1 MAPRKYFLSQ
11 LDKMYQDVL
20 RMGSL
25 VEEALKKSVAALGSA
40 DYELAESVI
49 EEDKTIDAMQVQ
61 IEDHCTELLAT
72 QQPVAS
78 DLREILTAIR
88 IVDDLERMGDHA
100 RHLARAVGDVSDEVF
115 ARILPSIE
123 DMADRG
129 ISMMHDAL
137 TAFVDQDA
145 EQAVSVAERDETID
159 RMQKS
164 LYQSLI
170 DIVRENPE
178 KAEKAMNLMFLVRF
192 LERLGDHVRSICEWV
207 VYAKR
212 GEHVALRMPRG

>member
-20 RMGSL
+20 RMGAL
-25 VEEALKKSVAALGSA
+25 VEEALKKSVTALASH
-40 DYELAESVI
+40 DYDLAERVI
-49 EEDKTIDAMQVQ
+49 EDDRAIDEMQVQ

-78 DLREILTAIR
+78 DLREILTTIR

-100 RHLARAVGDVSDEVF
+100 RHLARAVGDISDETF
-115 ARILPSIE
+115 ATVLPSIE
-123 DMADRG
+123 EMAERG

-145 EQAVSVAERDETID
+145 EQAVAVAERDAAID
-159 RMQKS
+159 SMQKT
-164 LYQSLI
+164 LYGKLI
-170 DIVRENPE
+170 DIVRDHPD
-178 KAEKAMNLMFLVRF
+178 KADKAMNLMFMVRF
-192 LERLGDHVRSICEWV
+192 LERLGDHVRSVCEWV

-212 GEHVALRMPRG
+212 GEHVALRTPRK

>member
-25 VEEALKKSVAALGSA
+25 VEEALKKSVTALASH
-40 DYELAESVI
+40 DYDLAERVI
-49 EEDKTIDAMQVQ
+49 EEDKNIDTMQVE

-78 DLREILTAIR
+78 DLREILTTIR
-88 IVDDLERMGDHA
+88 IVDDLERIGDHA
-100 RHLARAVGDVSDEVF
+100 RHLARAVGDVSDDTF
-115 ARILPSIE
+115 SRILPSME
-123 DMADRG
+123 EMAERG

-145 EQAVSVAERDETID
+145 DEAISIAERDATID
-159 RMQKS
+159 NMQKT
-164 LYQSLI
+164 LYEKLI
-170 DIVRENPE
+170 EIVREHPD
-178 KAEKAMNLMFLVRF
+178 KADKAMHLMFLVRF
-192 LERLGDHVRSICEWV
+192 LERLGDHVRSVCEWV

-212 GEHVALRMPRG
+212 GEHVELRTPRK

>member
-20 RMGSL
+20 RMGAL
-25 VEEALKKSVAALGSA
+25 VEEALKKSVTALASH
-40 DYELAESVI
+40 DYDLAERII
-49 EEDKTIDAMQVQ
+49 EEDRNIDELQVQ

-78 DLREILTAIR
+78 DLREILTTIR
-88 IVDDLERMGDHA
+88 IVDDLERIGDHA
-100 RHLARAVGDVSDEVF
+100 RHLARAVGDISDETFVTV
-115 ARILPSIE
+115 LPSIE
-123 DMADRG
+123 EMAERG

-145 EQAVSVAERDETID
+145 DQAVAVAERDAAID
-159 RMQKS
+159 RMQKT
-164 LYQSLI
+164 LYGKLI
-170 DIVRENPE
+170 DIVRDHPD
-178 KAEKAMNLMFLVRF
+178 KADKAMNLMFMVRF
-192 LERLGDHVRSICEWV
+192 LERLGDHVRSVCEWV

-212 GEHVALRMPRG
+212 GEHVELRMPRK

>member
-11 LDKMYQDVL
+11 LDRMYQDVL
-20 RMGSL
+20 RMGAL
-25 VEEALKKSVAALGSA
+25 VEESLKRSVTALASK
-40 DYELAESVI
+40 DYELAEQVI
-49 EEDKTIDAMQVQ
+49 EDDRTIDEMQVQ

-72 QQPVAS
+72 QAPVAS
-78 DLREILTAIR
+78 DLREILTTIR

-100 RHLARAVGDVSDEVF
+100 RHLARAVGDVSDETF
-115 ARILPSIE
+115 SRILPSIE
-123 DMADRG
+123 EMAERG

-145 EQAVSVAERDETID
+145 EEAVSVAERDEAID

-164 LYQSLI
+164 LYAKLI
-170 DIVRENPE
+170 EIVRENPE
-178 KAEKAMNLMFLVRF
+178 KADKAMNLMFMVRF
-192 LERLGDHVRSICEWV
+192 LERLGDHVRSVCEWV

-212 GEHVALRMPRG
+212 GEHVALRTPKE

>member
-20 RMGSL
+20 RMGAL
-25 VEEALKKSVAALGSA
+25 VEEALKKSVAALASQ
-40 DYELAESVI
+40 DYDLAESVI
-49 EEDKTIDAMQVQ
+49 REDKTIDTMQVQ

-78 DLREILTAIR
+78 DLREILTTIR

-100 RHLARAVGDVSDEVF
+100 RHLARGVGDVSDEVF
-115 ARILPSIE
+115 VRIIPSIE

-129 ISMMHDAL
+129 IQMMHDAL

-145 EQAVSVAERDETID
+145 EQAVSVAERDATID
-159 RMQKS
+159 RMQKA
-164 LYQSLI
+164 LYESLI
-170 DIVRENPE
+170 EIVRENPD

-212 GEHVALRMPRG
+212 GEHVALRMPRA

>member
-20 RMGSL
+20 RMGAL
-25 VEEALKKSVAALGSA
+25 VEEALKKSVTALASH
-40 DYELAESVI
+40 DYDLAERII
-49 EEDKTIDAMQVQ
+49 EEDRNIDKLQVQ

-78 DLREILTAIR
+78 DLREILTTIR

-100 RHLARAVGDVSDEVF
+100 RHLARAVGDISDETFVTV
-115 ARILPSIE
+115 LPSIE
-123 DMADRG
+123 EMAERG

-145 EQAVSVAERDETID
+145 EQAVAVAERDAAID
-159 RMQKS
+159 RMQKT
-164 LYQSLI
+164 LYGKLI
-170 DIVRENPE
+170 DIVRDHPD
-178 KAEKAMNLMFLVRF
+178 KADKAMNLMFMVRF
-192 LERLGDHVRSICEWV
+192 LERLGDHVRSICEW
-207 VYAKR
+207 
-212 GEHVALRMPRG
+212 

>member
-20 RMGSL
+20 KMGAL
-25 VEEALKKSVAALGSA
+25 VEDALKKSVTALASQ
-40 DYELAESVI
+40 DFELADEVI
-49 EEDKTIDAMQVQ
+49 RQDKKIDEAQVR

-78 DLREILTAIR
+78 DLREILTTIR

-100 RHLARAVGDVSDEVF
+100 RHLAKAVGDVTDETF
-115 ARILPSIE
+115 QRILPSIE
-123 DMADRG
+123 EMAERG

-145 EQAVSVAERDETID
+145 DEAMAVAERDAAID
-159 RMQKS
+159 RMQKA
-164 LYQSLI
+164 LYEELTG
-170 DIVRENPE
+170 IVRENPD
-178 KAEKAMNLMFLVRF
+178 KAEKAMSLMFIVRF

-212 GEHVALRMPRG
+212 GEHVALKTSRG

>member
-20 RMGSL
+20 RMGAL
-25 VEEALKKSVAALGSA
+25 VEEALKKSVTALASH
-40 DYELAESVI
+40 DYELAERVI
-49 EEDKTIDAMQVQ
+49 EEDRSIDEMQVQ
-61 IEDHCTELLAT
+61 IENHCTELLAT

-78 DLREILTAIR
+78 DLREILTTIR

-100 RHLARAVGDVSDEVF
+100 RHLARAVGDISDETFSRV
-115 ARILPSIE
+115 LPSIE
-123 DMADRG
+123 EMAERG
-129 ISMMHDAL
+129 ISMMHDSL

-145 EQAVSVAERDETID
+145 DQAVAVAERDATID
-159 RMQKS
+159 SMQKT
-164 LYQSLI
+164 LYGQLI
-170 DIVRENPE
+170 DIVREHPD
-178 KAEKAMNLMFLVRF
+178 KADKAMNLMFMVRF

-212 GEHVALRMPRG
+212 GEHVALRTPRQ

>member
-20 RMGSL
+20 RMGAL
-25 VEEALKKSVAALGSA
+25 VEEALKKAVTALASH
-40 DYELAESVI
+40 DYDLAERVI
-49 EEDKTIDAMQVQ
+49 EEDRNIDKLQVQ

-78 DLREILTAIR
+78 DLREILTTIR

-100 RHLARAVGDVSDEVF
+100 RHLARAVGDISDETFVTV
-115 ARILPSIE
+115 LPSIE
-123 DMADRG
+123 EMAERG

-145 EQAVSVAERDETID
+145 EQAVAVAERDAAID
-159 RMQKS
+159 RMQKT
-164 LYQSLI
+164 LYGKLI
-170 DIVRENPE
+170 DIVRDHPD
-178 KAEKAMNLMFLVRF
+178 KADKAMNLMFMVRF
-192 LERLGDHVRSICEWV
+192 LERLGDHVRSVCEWV

-212 GEHVALRMPRG
+212 GEHVALRTPRK

>member
-20 RMGSL
+20 RMGAL
-25 VEEALKKSVAALGSA
+25 VEEALKKSVTALASH
-40 DYELAESVI
+40 DYDLAEQII
-49 EEDKTIDAMQVQ
+49 EEDRNIDKLQVQ

-78 DLREILTAIR
+78 DLREILTTIR

-100 RHLARAVGDVSDEVF
+100 RHLARAVGDISDETFVTV
-115 ARILPSIE
+115 LPSIE
-123 DMADRG
+123 EMAERG

-145 EQAVSVAERDETID
+145 EQAVAVAERDAAID
-159 RMQKS
+159 RMQKT
-164 LYQSLI
+164 LYGKLI
-170 DIVRENPE
+170 DIVRDHPD
-178 KAEKAMNLMFLVRF
+178 KADKAMNLMFMVRF

-212 GEHVALRMPRG
+212 GEHVALRTPRK

>member
-40 DYELAESVI
+40 DYDLAESVI
-49 EEDKTIDAMQVQ
+49 EQDRTIDGMQVQ

-78 DLREILTAIR
+78 DLREILTTIR

-100 RHLARAVGDVSDEVF
+100 RHLARGVGDVSDEVF
-115 ARILPSIE
+115 VRILPSIE

-164 LYQSLI
+164 LYQSLV

-212 GEHVALRMPRG
+212 GEHVALRMPRE

>member
-1 MAPRKYFLSQ
+1 MAPRKHFLSQ

-20 RMGSL
+20 RMGAL
-25 VEEALKKSVAALGSA
+25 VEEALKKSVTALASQ
-40 DYELAESVI
+40 DYDLAEQI
-49 EEDKTIDAMQVQ
+49 IREDKAIDRMQVE
-61 IEDHCTELLAT
+61 IEDHCTELIAL

-78 DLREILTAIR
+78 DLREILTTIR
-88 IVDDLERMGDHA
+88 IVDDLERIGDHA
-100 RHLARAVGDVSDEVF
+100 RHLARAVGDMADETF
-115 ARILPSIE
+115 ARIMPSME

-145 EQAVSVAERDETID
+145 EQAVSVAERDAAVD
-159 RMQKS
+159 RLQKS
-164 LYQSLI
+164 LYEKLI
-170 DIVRENPE
+170 EIVRENPD
-178 KAEKAMNLMFLVRF
+178 KAEKAMHLMFMVRF

-212 GEHVALRMPRG
+212 GEHVALRSPRQ

>member
-20 RMGSL
+20 RMGAL
-25 VEEALKKSVAALGSA
+25 VEEALKKSVTALASH
-40 DYELAESVI
+40 DYDLAERII
-49 EEDKTIDAMQVQ
+49 EEDRNIDELQVE

-78 DLREILTAIR
+78 DLREILTTIR
-88 IVDDLERMGDHA
+88 IVDDLERIGDHA
-100 RHLARAVGDVSDEVF
+100 RHLARAVGDISDETFVTV
-115 ARILPSIE
+115 LPSIE
-123 DMADRG
+123 EMAERG

-145 EQAVSVAERDETID
+145 EQAVAVAERDAAID
-159 RMQKS
+159 RMQKT
-164 LYQSLI
+164 LYGKLI
-170 DIVRENPE
+170 DIVRDHPD
-178 KAEKAMNLMFLVRF
+178 KADKAMNLMFMVRF
-192 LERLGDHVRSICEWV
+192 LERLGDHVRSVCEWV

-212 GEHVALRMPRG
+212 GEHVELRTPRK

>member
-20 RMGSL
+20 RMGAL
-25 VEEALKKSVAALGSA
+25 VEEALKKSVTALASH
-40 DYELAESVI
+40 DYDLAERII
-49 EEDKTIDAMQVQ
+49 EEDRSIDKLQVE

-78 DLREILTAIR
+78 DLREILTTIR
-88 IVDDLERMGDHA
+88 IVDDLERIGDHA
-100 RHLARAVGDVSDEVF
+100 RHLARAVGDISDETFVTV
-115 ARILPSIE
+115 LPSIE
-123 DMADRG
+123 EMAERG

-145 EQAVSVAERDETID
+145 EQAVAVAERDAAID
-159 RMQKS
+159 RMQKT
-164 LYQSLI
+164 LYGKLI
-170 DIVRENPE
+170 DIVRDHPD
-178 KAEKAMNLMFLVRF
+178 KADKAMNLMFMVRF
-192 LERLGDHVRSICEWV
+192 LERLGDHVRSVCEWV

-212 GEHVALRMPRG
+212 GEHVELRTPRK

>member
-20 RMGSL
+20 RMGAL
-25 VEEALKKSVAALGSA
+25 VEEALKKAVTALASH
-40 DYELAESVI
+40 DYDLAERVI
-49 EEDKTIDAMQVQ
+49 EEDRNIDKLQVQ

-78 DLREILTAIR
+78 DLREILTTIR

-100 RHLARAVGDVSDEVF
+100 RHLARAVGDISDETFVTV
-115 ARILPSIE
+115 LPSIE
-123 DMADRG
+123 EMAERG

-145 EQAVSVAERDETID
+145 EQAVAVAERDAAID
-159 RMQKS
+159 RMQKA
-164 LYQSLI
+164 LYGKLI
-170 DIVRENPE
+170 DIVRDHPD
-178 KAEKAMNLMFLVRF
+178 KADKAMNLMFMVRF
-192 LERLGDHVRSICEWV
+192 LERLGDHVRSVCEWV

-212 GEHVALRMPRG
+212 GEHVALRTPRK

>member
-1 MAPRKYFLSQ
+1 
-11 LDKMYQDVL
+11 
-20 RMGSL
+20 
-25 VEEALKKSVAALGSA
+25 
-40 DYELAESVI
+40 
-49 EEDKTIDAMQVQ
+49 
-61 IEDHCTELLAT
+61 
-72 QQPVAS
+72 
-78 DLREILTAIR
+78 
-88 IVDDLERMGDHA
+88 
-100 RHLARAVGDVSDEVF
+100 
-115 ARILPSIE
+115 
-123 DMADRG
+123 
-129 ISMMHDAL
+129 
-137 TAFVDQDA
+137 
-145 EQAVSVAERDETID
+145 VAERDETID

>member
-20 RMGSL
+20 RMGAL
-25 VEEALKKSVAALGSA
+25 VEEALKKSVTALASH
-40 DYELAESVI
+40 DYELAERVI
-49 EEDKTIDAMQVQ
+49 EEDRSIDEMQVQ

-78 DLREILTAIR
+78 DLREILTTIR

-100 RHLARAVGDVSDEVF
+100 RHLARAVGDISDETFSRV
-115 ARILPSIE
+115 LPSIE
-123 DMADRG
+123 EMAERG
-129 ISMMHDAL
+129 ISMMHDSL

-145 EQAVSVAERDETID
+145 DQAVAVAERDATID
-159 RMQKS
+159 SMQKT
-164 LYQSLI
+164 LYGKLI
-170 DIVRENPE
+170 DIVREHPD
-178 KAEKAMNLMFLVRF
+178 KADKAMNLMFMVRF

-212 GEHVALRMPRG
+212 GEHVALRTPRK